1 MKKFVKFREKKTP
14 KLNMLQDEIEMGQR
28 NHTKEKN
35 KKVKLNKIQ
44 MLPKGKQKD

>member
-1 MKKFVKFREKKTP
+1 
-14 KLNMLQDEIEMGQR
+14 MLQDKKEIGQR

-35 KKVKLNKIQ
+35 KKEKLNKIQ